1 MMAAVGAWTLAL
13 LERGE
18 RTRSWPLNE
27 GINKIGRDAANSIR
41 LVNSSVSR
49 EHAEIVCEGEKVS
62 LRDLQSRNGVI
73 VNGVP
78 RKTATLQPGD
88 RLKIGV
94 FEVELL
100 ASPVPLSTVKDLPQ
114 PSDDS
119 TAVTIDRGI
128 QLPDAQRELYA
139 LYHICSWL
147 TEGIED
153 QNFSSKCLRL
163 IVDAF
168 GLLEAHLYDADGRM
182 EAFATKE
189 TPKPAVKFAEFL
201 ARQFQEAAEPVVI
214 SGSSIARH
222 QQRVGQYNYLVGPLR
237 PPQATSA
244 KPPFLL
250 LIRPAEWVDFTGSDR
265 VFLQAICQL
274 WVRSKTRA
282 VEVHDLR
289 RENAQL
295 KQKVSRS
302 LVLGSSPV
310 METLRERARKA
321 GATNA
326 TVLLLGETGSGKE
339 VVAQLIHESSSR
351 KDAPFVKVNCG
362 AIPESL
368 IESELFGHVK
378 GAFTDARQDRKGKFA
393 QADKGTLF
401 LDEIGEMPLFVQA
414 KVLRAIENG
423 ELEPLGSEKV
433 ISVNVRIIA
442 ATHRDLKEMVR
453 EKQFRQDLF
462 YRLNVVVVPVPPLRE
477 HLDDI
482 EELAAHFLQKFCT
495 ENGLAEMGFVPEAI
509 AELKKHAW
517 PGNVRELRNVVQ
529 RCAAS
534 SETPFI
540 TLDVVSQ
547 QMQTMI

>member
-1 MMAAVGAWTLAL
+1 MTVAEGAWTLAL

-18 RTRSWPLNE
+18 RARFWPLSP
-27 GINKIGRDAANSIR
+27 GVNKVGRDAGNSIR

-49 EHAEIVCEGEKVS
+49 EHAEIVCERDKVL
-62 LRDLQSRNGVI
+62 LRDLKSRNGVI
-73 VNGVP
+73 VNGVA
-78 RKTATLQPGD
+78 RTSATLQPGD
-88 RLKIGV
+88 RLKIGI

-100 ASPVPLSTVKDLPQ
+100 PNPVPPSTVGELPV

-119 TAVTIDRGI
+119 RAVTIDRGI
-128 QLPDAQRELYA
+128 QLPEGQRELYA

-168 GLLEAHLYDADGRM
+168 GLLEAHLYDGAGRL

-189 TPKPAVKFAEFL
+189 TAKPVIKLGEYL
-201 ARQFQEAAEPVVI
+201 AKQFQEAAEPVVI
-214 SGSSIARH
+214 PGSTVARH

-237 PPQATSA
+237 PVQPSAA
-244 KPPFLL
+244 KPPILVLL
-250 LIRPAEWVDFTGSDR
+250 RPVEWVDFTGSDR

-274 WVRSKTRA
+274 WVRSQSRA

-295 KQKVSRS
+295 KQKVGQTP
-302 LVLGSSPV
+302 VLGASPV
-310 METLRERARKA
+310 MEGLRERARKA

-351 KDAPFVKVNCG
+351 KDGPFIKVNCG
-362 AIPESL
+362 AIPDSL
-368 IESELFGHVK
+368 IESELFGHVQ

-393 QADKGTLF
+393 QADRGTIF

-414 KVLRAIENG
+414 KVLRAVENG
-423 ELEPLGSEKV
+423 ELEPLGSDKV
-433 ISVNVRIIA
+433 VRVNVRIIA

-453 EKQFRQDLF
+453 EKQFRQDLY
-462 YRLNVVVVPVPPLRE
+462 YRLGVVVIAVPPLRE
-477 HLDDI
+477 HLSDA
-482 EELAAHFLQKFCT
+482 EVLAAHFLEKFCL
-495 ENGLAEMGFVPEAI
+495 ENGLAEMRFAPEAL
-509 AELKKHAW
+509 AYLQEHNW

-529 RCAAS
+529 RCAAG
-534 SETPFI
+534 SEIPVI
-540 TLDVVSQ
+540 TLGEVRQ
-547 QMQTMI
+547 QMQMMI

>member
-1 MMAAVGAWTLAL
+1 LVL

-18 RTRSWPLNE
+18 RTRSWPLHE
-27 GINKIGRDAANSIR
+27 GANKVGRDASNSIR
-41 LVNSSVSR
+41 LPNSSVSR
-49 EHAEIVCEGEKVS
+49 EHAEIVCEGDKVS
-62 LRDLQSRNGVI
+62 VRDCNSRNGVF
-73 VNGVP
+73 VNGVA
-78 RKTATLQPGD
+78 RKNAALQRGD

-100 ASPVPLSTVKDLPQ
+100 ASPLTIH
-114 PSDDS
+114 PSAQQTPPPTEDS
-119 TAVTIDRGI
+119 TAITIDRGI
-128 QLPDAQRELYA
+128 QLPNSQRELYS

-163 IVDAF
+163 ILDAF
-168 GLLEAHLYDADGRM
+168 SLLEAHLYGPDGRL

-189 TPKPAVKFAEFL
+189 TPKPVIKLGEFL
-201 ARQFQEAAEPVVI
+201 AKQFQEAAEPIVI
-214 SGSSIARH
+214 QGSSIARH

-237 PPQATSA
+237 SGQASQA
-244 KPPFLL
+244 KPPILV
-250 LIRPAEWVDFTGSDR
+250 LIRPVEWVDFTGSDR

-274 WVRSKTRA
+274 WVRSQTRA

-295 KQKVSRS
+295 KQKVNRS
-302 LVLGSSPV
+302 LLLGASPQ
-310 METLRERARKA
+310 MESLRERARRA

-339 VVAQLIHESSSR
+339 VVAQFIHENSAR
-351 KDAPFVKVNCG
+351 KSGPFVKVNCG

-368 IESELFGHVK
+368 IESELFGHMK

-393 QADKGTLF
+393 QADGGTIF
-401 LDEIGEMPLFVQA
+401 LDEIGEMPISVQA
-414 KVLRAIENG
+414 KLLRAIENG
-423 ELEPLGSEKV
+423 EVEPLGSEKV
-433 ISVNVRIIA
+433 VSVNVRIIA

-462 YRLNVVVVPVPPLRE
+462 YRLNVVVVPVPPLRD
-477 HLDDI
+477 HPDDI
-482 EELAAHFLQKFCT
+482 EVLAAHFLAKFCE
-495 ENGLAEMGFVPEAI
+495 ENGLAEMSFAPEAI
-509 AELKKHAW
+509 TELKANPW
-517 PGNVRELRNVVQ
+517 QGNVRELRNVVQ

-534 SETPFI
+534 SDTPFI
-540 TLDVVSQ
+540 TLEVVRQ
-547 QMQTMI
+547 ETANLV